1 MRRIMMIIAMF
12 ARLNGESCTDRLLTI
27 PTQPGRW
34 GKFLSSLLM
43 FGWAI
48 NLLLGD
54 RSLAS
59 WEALAHL
66 VDIFGYVTVGLV
78 FLIAAVAPMVGV
90 ATNYLW
96 TSILGTGF
104 ALVTWLWLLME
115 AVMTGS
121 LGRAAVWTC
130 VAGVLA
136 STNAE
141 AQLAMRVYGHDHRA
155 SKL

>member
-1 MRRIMMIIAMF
+1 MIIAMF

-130 VAGVLA
+130 VVGVLA